1 MITFS
6 CSVLMCDLSTYIV
19 VRMKGE
25 GHMEATIA
33 RYFAIK
39 QQQKKLEEELEEVRR
54 ILLAV
59 YPEPCVVEVGEYRLR
74 ISRQEKKEFNEE
86 NLLKVVED
94 PQIWRLISK
103 VDVAKVNSLIKL
115 GVIKEK
121 TLEDTYTVKQTSY
134 VQVSKK

>member
-1 MITFS
+1 
-6 CSVLMCDLSTYIV
+6 
-19 VRMKGE
+19 
-25 GHMEATIA
+25 MEATIA